1 MSILDPKKAR
11 LKKAL
16 KAGGPLGVAWFTL
29 GSTVLIEVAGRH
41 GMDAVVIDMQHGLF
55 DRLTLEAAIT
65 ASDAPVLIRTRDDTS
80 ASIGEALDA
89 GAEGVL
95 VPLVESAEAAAAVVS
110 ACRYPPAGHRSGGG
124 VRPLADFGAYSSTAN
139 GAVVAGV
146 MIETAKGLE
155 AADAI
160 AASGVDM
167 VFIGTGDL
175 ALSLGVAPGSPEH
188 GAACATILAAC
199 RKAKT
204 PCGIFAMSAAAA
216 AARIG
221 EGYALSVATID
232 VAAFEART
240 AEDLAAFRDG
250 TAAAAKPGRSRRKA
264 G

>member
-1 MSILDPKKAR
+1 MDPKKAR

-29 GSTVLIEVAGRH
+29 GAPVLIEVAGRH

-55 DRLTLEAAIT
+55 DRLSLEAAIT
-65 ASDAPVLIRTRDDTS
+65 ASSAPVLVRTRDDAA

-124 VRPLADFGAYSSTAN
+124 VRPLADFGTYSATAN
-139 GAVVAGV
+139 NAVVAGV

-155 AADAI
+155 AAAEI

-175 ALSLGVAPGSPEH
+175 ALSLGVAPGSDAH
-188 GAACATILAAC
+188 NAACARILAAC
-199 RKAKT
+199 KAAKT
-204 PCGIFAMSAAAA
+204 PCGVFAMSAAAA
-216 AARIG
+216 VARIG
-221 EGYALSVATID
+221 EGYALSVTTID
-232 VAAFEART
+232 VAAFETRT
-240 AEDLAAFRDG
+240 AEDLALFREK
-250 TAAAAKPGRSRRKA
+250 TARAPAKRPRKKA

>member
-11 LKKAL
+11 LKKTL
-16 KAGGPLGVAWFTL
+16 KSGGPIGVAWFTL

-55 DRLTLEAAIT
+55 DRLSLEAAVT
-65 ASDAPVLIRTRDDTS
+65 ASGAPVLVRTRDDTA

-95 VPLVESAEAAAAVVS
+95 VPLVETAEAAAAVAS

-124 VRPLADFGAYSSTAN
+124 VRPLADFGTYASTAN

-146 MIETAKGLE
+146 MIETEKGL
-155 AADAI
+155 AAAAEI
-160 AASGVDM
+160 AASGVDL

-175 ALSLGVAPGSPEH
+175 ALSLGVAPGSAEH
-188 GAACATILAAC
+188 SAACAEILAAC
-199 RKAKT
+199 KAAKV
-204 PCGIFAMSAAAA
+204 PCGVFAMSPAAA

-232 VAAFEART
+232 VAAFETRT
-240 AEDLAAFRDG
+240 AEDIAVFRDG
-250 TAAAAKPGRSRRKA
+250 AVKKKPAPRAKKRPA
-264 G
+264 